1 MCREDWDKAPSTE
14 WDCLEMQYFCGQ
26 WIAGWAVGG
35 TVYNY
40 PADVGMRIS
49 NENRYLV
56 IQVRSALMLLPAQIL
71 VSQVVCRI
79 SLTVEPQGLL
89 LGRPVTAQL
98 GTVTHQLMPH
108 PCPKG

>member
-71 VSQVVCRI
+71 VYDGASCVPNLSNCGATRI
-79 SLTVEPQGLL
+79 ASG
-89 LGRPVTAQL
+89 ASS
-98 GTVTHQLMPH
+98 H
-108 PCPKG
+108 PRNLAPSPTN